1 MYVNISRNKLLI
13 NNQRRT
19 PIKQKKSAKSTAV
32 YCNHCG
38 GAIRPDGEIQ
48 TCIMCTRESGH
59 LCANCSNV
67 NAEQLADTNKKSA

>member
-1 MYVNISRNKLLI
+1 MYVNISRSKLLI
-13 NNQRRT
+13 NNQRHT
-19 PIKQKKSAKSTAV
+19 PRKQKKSAKSTAV

-48 TCIMCTRESGH
+48 SCIMCTRELGH

-67 NAEQLADTNKKSA
+67 SAHEMDDSNRKSA